1 MHFSPRQAYEKED
14 FVTPKNLQN
23 CCIFSVFDLSTFFF
37 FQVPAGLSEKEMCG
51 NCEMIWQGQP
61 VSVWTF
67 LSYRN
72 LIQENVV
79 KLIGHKDQEEFFLF
93 IGWAVHLEAWGWVG
107 TFRISALATNVLFIP
122 SALSDLWGP
131 WTRMLS
137 VCLCPWGN
145 IGHWLIHLFPIF
157 TPIQNLPQ

>member
-1 MHFSPRQAYEKED
+1 MHFSPHQAYEKED
-14 FVTPKNLQN
+14 FVTQKTFKTAAFLVYLTKEY
-23 CCIFSVFDLSTFFF
+23 IFFF
-37 FQVPAGLSEKEMCG
+37 RCRQVYQRKRCVATVKWYGRVNLFP
-51 NCEMIWQGQP
+51 CEL
-61 VSVWTF
+61 

-122 SALSDLWGP
+122 SALSDLWKP

-145 IGHWLIHLFPIF
+145 IDHWLIHLFPFF